1 MVATVYPYL
10 WKPSPERPE
19 RGLTRGGGLYERGV
33 VIDDDMVDADGRV
46 TVDVEFG
53 EAERFVGLV
62 RLWVAR
68 RGDEIIGGTIARP
81 CLVIKGDTLTIAAG
95 TIVLSYK

>member
-1 MVATVYPYL
+1 MYPYL
-10 WKPSPERPE
+10 WKPSPARPE

-33 VIDDDMVDADGRV
+33 VIEDNMVDADGKV

-68 RGDEIIGGTIARP
+68 RGDENYRRHHIAP
-81 CLVIKGDTLTIAAG
+81 M
-95 TIVLSYK
+95 LSSEGRHVYDCCGYHRAFV